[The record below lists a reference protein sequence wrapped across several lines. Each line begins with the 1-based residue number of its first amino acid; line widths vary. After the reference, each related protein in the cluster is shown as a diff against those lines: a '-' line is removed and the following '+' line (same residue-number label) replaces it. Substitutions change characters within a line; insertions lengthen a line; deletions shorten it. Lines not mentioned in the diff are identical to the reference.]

1 MDEEQAG
8 ARPRRRRVATTSTPP
23 AAVRLARLVR
33 SVTPITERTSAAAS
47 DGGLVIELGDA
58 RLTVGRGAD
67 VAMVVTVL
75 ALLRGGD
82 R

>member
-33 SVTPITERTSAAAS
+33 SVTPITERTSAAS